1 MVVEKHSLAGVLE
14 AISDSKSLEIFQ
26 SLAKG
31 SVESDVLKQKEGI
44 TKKQYYMRT
53 QKLMKAGL
61 AKRVKGKFS
70 LTNFGV
76 VVYHAALI
84 IETGVN
90 SYWKLKAIDSIQDS
104 GQIVESERT
113 KLIQTILDGSTIE
126 NILVKQN

>member
-1 MVVEKHSLAGVLE
+1 MEKHSLAGVLE